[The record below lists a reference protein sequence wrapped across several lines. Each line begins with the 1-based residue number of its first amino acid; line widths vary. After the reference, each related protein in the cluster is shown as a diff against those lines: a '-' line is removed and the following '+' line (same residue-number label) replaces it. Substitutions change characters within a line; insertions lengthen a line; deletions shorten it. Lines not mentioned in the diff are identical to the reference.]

1 MLQLKNIVKTY
12 RTGELTQQALDGV
25 SLSLRENEF
34 VAVLGPSGS
43 GKTTL
48 LNVIGGLDRYDSDE
62 LTIDGVSTKAYR
74 DRDWDTYRNHVI
86 GFVFQ
91 NYNLIPHQS
100 VLANVELA
108 LTIGGVSAKE
118 RRRRAKEAL
127 EKVGLS
133 EHLHKKPSQ
142 LSGGQ
147 MQRVAI
153 ARALV
158 NGPKILLADEPT
170 GALDSETGVQVM
182 ELLKEVARDRLVVM
196 VTHNPELAESYATRI
211 IRLKDGR
218 ITDDSNPYDDAEQI
232 MAIPEQA
239 GKQKKA
245 SMSWATSL
253 ALSFSNLKTKLGRT
267 ILTAF
272 AGSIGIIG
280 IALILSL
287 STGADQYIQDIQRDT
302 MTSYPITVE
311 EVALDL
317 SGWVEMAETRREGL
331 NKTPSHGMN
340 SVWSDNTWLEMRSGM
355 SSSITEN
362 NLTRFKAYLD
372 DPSSPIRPY
381 LGENGVVYS
390 YDTAFNVYTYDAG
403 GAFIN
408 TDDLSLA
415 KTNPFMSSSF
425 GSFSSGSSSEK
436 NKTSHSFFAELLP
449 DASTGMVSKALTEQ
463 CELLDGRWPE
473 AYNEVVLIVDENN
486 EISLRTLYSLG
497 YLPAAEYEEISE
509 RLDKG
514 EKVEKDPVEF
524 SYSKLME
531 RSFYLAPA
539 CELYEKQADGRYL
552 YIGDDPEKAELAT
565 KHGVWLMISGIVRR
579 EQRGASAL
587 LSAPIG
593 YTKALTDY
601 LITYSA
607 GSELIKEQQ
616 ASPEINVLNG
626 LRFEAA
632 TDAEKADDVLRYV
645 SNLGVSEK
653 ATLYLMLTRGQQGSR
668 PSLPEGQTSPEQP
681 TQQTGQLTPQQPGE
695 SGGQTPPSGPPAM
708 MGESEMAAALDH
720 MLLAGLPA
728 ETMNALYDSLIKNGS
743 YEDNMKA
750 FGLVS
755 VEAPSAINLY
765 CDTFEAKEKIAEE
778 IKAYNETM
786 PEEDKITYT
795 DYVGLLMSS
804 VTSIIDAI
812 SVVLIA
818 FVAVSLVVS
827 SIMIGIIT
835 YISVLERTREIGV
848 LRALGASKRNISEV
862 FNAETLIIGLAS
874 GLMGIGI
881 AELLLIPGNQVIHH
895 FAGDVDVKAFIRPEH
910 ALVLIALSTVLTLIG
925 GFIPSKKA
933 ARRDPV
939 AALRTE

>member
-1 MLQLKNIVKTY
+1 MLQLKDIVKTY
-12 RTGELTQQALDGV
+12 QTGDFIQQALDGV
-25 SLSLRENEF
+25 SLALRENEF

-48 LNVIGGLDRYDSDE
+48 LNVIGGLDRYDSGE
-62 LTIDGVSTKAYR
+62 LMIDGVSTKDYR

-91 NYNLIPHQS
+91 SYNLIPHQS
-100 VLANVELA
+100 VLSNVELA
-108 LTIGGVSAKE
+108 LTIGGISKKE
-118 RRRRAKEAL
+118 RRSRAKEAL
-127 EKVGLS
+127 ERVGLT
-133 EHLHKKPSQ
+133 EHMHKKPAQ

-158 NGPKILLADEPT
+158 NDPKILLADEPT

-196 VTHNPELAESYATRI
+196 VTHNPDLAETYATRI

-218 ITDDSNPYDDAEQI
+218 ITDDTDPYDDAERTL
-232 MAIPEQA
+232 AVPKKTD
-239 GKQKKA
+239 KQKKA
-245 SMSWATSL
+245 SMSWGTSL
-253 ALSFSNLKTKLGRT
+253 SLSFSNLKTKLGRT
-267 ILTAF
+267 LLTAF

-302 MTSYPITVE
+302 MTSYPITIE
-311 EVALDL
+311 EVTLDL
-317 SGWVEMAETRREGL
+317 SGWVEIAETRREGRS
-331 NKTPSHGMN
+331 KEPEHGMD

-355 SSSITEN
+355 SSSIAEN
-362 NLTRFKAYLD
+362 NLTRFKTYLD
-372 DPSSPIRPY
+372 DPASPIRQY

-390 YDTAFNVYTYDAG
+390 YDTAFNVYTYDNTST
-403 GAFIN
+403 FIN

-415 KTNPFMSSSF
+415 NTSPFMSASFASF
-425 GSFSSGSSSEK
+425 GQSQE

-449 DASTGMVSKALTEQ
+449 DAATGLVSTALMDR
-463 CELLDGRWPE
+463 CELLAGRWPQ
-473 AYNEVVLIVDENN
+473 AYNEVVLIVDERN
-486 EISLRTLYSLG
+486 ELSLRTLYSLG
-497 YLPAAEYEEISE
+497 YLPAAEYEEISD
-509 RLDKG
+509 RLEKG
-514 EKVEKDPVEF
+514 ETVEKDPVEF
-524 SYSKLME
+524 SYEELMQ

-539 CELYEKQADGRYL
+539 CELYKKQTDGSWRF
-552 YIGDDPEKAELAT
+552 IGDDPIEAELAT
-565 KHGVWLMISGIVRR
+565 KRGVWLTISGIIRR
-579 EQRGASAL
+579 EESGASAL
-587 LSAPIG
+587 MSAPLG

-601 LITYSA
+601 LIEYSA
-607 GSELIKEQQ
+607 NSELILAQQ
-616 ASPEINVLNG
+616 ASPAVNVLNG

-632 TDAEKADDVLRYV
+632 TDEEKADDVLLYV
-645 SNLGVSEK
+645 SGLGVSEK
-653 ATLYLMLTRGQQGSR
+653 SALYLMLMRGQQ
-668 PSLPEGQTSPEQP
+668 TTPEQ
-681 TQQTGQLTPQQPGE
+681 QT
-695 SGGQTPPSGPPAM
+695 AM
-708 MGESEMAAALDH
+708 ASMSEADRADALSQ
-720 MLLAGLPA
+720 MLLRGLPA
-728 ETMNALYDSLIKNGS
+728 ETMNALYGSLIQNGS
-743 YEDNMKA
+743 YEDNLKA

-755 VEAPSAINLY
+755 PDAPSAINIY

-778 IKAYNETM
+778 IVAYNDTV
-786 PEEDKITYT
+786 PEEDQITYT
-795 DYVGLLMSS
+795 DYVGLLMNS
-804 VTSIIDAI
+804 VTSIIDVI

-835 YISVLERTREIGV
+835 YISVLERTKEIGV

-862 FNAETLIIGLAS
+862 FNAETLIIGLMS

-881 AELLLIPGNQVIHH
+881 AELLLIPGNRIIHH

-910 ALVLIALSTVLTLIG
+910 ALILIVLSTLLTLIG

>member
-1 MLQLKNIVKTY
+1 MLQLNHISKTY
-12 RTGELTQQALDGV
+12 KTGDLVQRALDDV

-34 VAVLGPSGS
+34 VAILGPSGS

-48 LNVIGGLDRYDSDE
+48 LNVVGGLDRYDSGE
-62 LTIDGVSTKAYR
+62 MTIDGVSTKNYR

-91 NYNLIPHQS
+91 SYNLIPHQS
-100 VLANVELA
+100 VLSNVELA
-108 LTIGGVSAKE
+108 LTIGGIPKKE

-127 EKVGLS
+127 AEVGLS
-133 EHLHKKPSQ
+133 DHIHKKPSQ

-158 NGPKILLADEPT
+158 NDPRILLADEPT

-182 ELLKEVARDRLVVM
+182 ELLKEVAKDRLVVM
-196 VTHNPELAESYATRI
+196 VTHNPELAEAYATRI
-211 IRLKDGR
+211 IRLKDGH
-218 ITDDSNPYDDAEQI
+218 ITDDSDPFDDAERTVPI
-232 MAIPEQA
+232 AD
-239 GKQKKA
+239 GRKTKKA
-245 SMSWATSL
+245 SMSWMTSL

-267 ILTAF
+267 LLTAF

-302 MTSYPITVE
+302 MTSYPITIE
-311 EVALDL
+311 AETFDL
-317 SGWVEMAETRREGL
+317 SSLMKIAEERREGY
-331 NKTPSHGMN
+331 NKAPEHDRDA
-340 SVWSDNTWLEMRSGM
+340 VWSDNTWLEVNSNV
-355 SSSITEN
+355 STSVTEN
-362 NLTRFKAYLD
+362 NLTRFKTYLD
-372 DPSSPIRPY
+372 DPASPIREH
-381 LGENGVVYS
+381 LGANGVVYS
-390 YDTAFNVYTYDAG
+390 YDTAFNVYTYDKDST
-403 GAFIN
+403 FIN

-415 KTNPFMSSSF
+415 KDNPFMN
-425 GSFSSGSSSEK
+425 GSFTGFGRQQE
-436 NKTSHSFFAELLP
+436 NQTSHNFFRELLP
-449 DASTGMVSKALTEQ
+449 DPETGLVSQVLQERA
-463 CELLDGRWPE
+463 ELLAGEWPK
-473 AYNEVVLIVDENN
+473 AYNEVVLIIN
-486 EISLRTLYSLG
+486 EDNELSLRTLYALG
-497 YLPAAEYEEISE
+497 YLPAAEYDEISE
-509 RLDKG
+509 RLEKG
-514 EKVEKDPVEF
+514 EKVEMDPVRLDYAEI
-524 SYSKLME
+524 LQ
-531 RSFYLAPA
+531 RSFYLVPA
-539 CELYEKQADGRYL
+539 CELYVKQATGGYRF
-552 YIGDDPEKAELAT
+552 IGEDPKEAELAT
-565 KHGVWLMISGIVRR
+565 KRGVWLIISGIVRS
-579 EQRGASAL
+579 EDNTNAMLLRG
-587 LSAPIG
+587 PIG

-601 LITYSA
+601 LMEYTA
-607 GSELIKEQQ
+607 GHELVKAQQ
-616 ASPEINVLNG
+616 ADPQINVLNG

-632 TDAEKADDVLRYV
+632 TDEEKADDVIRYI
-645 SNLGVSEK
+645 SGLGISEK
-653 ATLYLMLTRGQQGSR
+653 ATLYLMLMRGN
-668 PSLPEGQTSPEQP
+668 GQEMTPEQ
-681 TQQTGQLTPQQPGE
+681 QAAI
-695 SGGQTPPSGPPAM
+695 SM
-708 MGESEMAAALDH
+708 MGEADMAAALDQ

-728 ETMNALYDSLIKNGS
+728 ETMSALYKSLIQNGS
-743 YEDNMKA
+743 YDDNMKA

-755 VEAPSAINLY
+755 ADAPASISLY
-765 CDTFEAKEKIAEE
+765 CDTFEDKEKIADE
-778 IKAYNETM
+778 IQAYNESV
-786 PEEDKITYT
+786 EEADRITYT

-804 VTSIIDAI
+804 VTSIIDVI

-835 YISVLERTREIGV
+835 YISVLERTKEIGV

-910 ALVLIALSTVLTLIG
+910 ALILILLSTVLTLIG
-925 GFIPSKKA
+925 GFIPSRKA

>member
-1 MLQLKNIVKTY
+1 MLQLKNIAKTY
-12 RTGELTQQALDGV
+12 QTGDFIQRALDGV
-25 SLSLRENEF
+25 SLALRENEF

-48 LNVIGGLDRYDSDE
+48 LNVIGGLDRYDSGE
-62 LTIDGVSTKAYR
+62 LLIDGVSTKAYR

-127 EKVGLS
+127 DKVGLT

-158 NGPKILLADEPT
+158 NDPKILLADEPT
-170 GALDSETGVQVM
+170 GALDSETGIQVM

-196 VTHNPELAESYATRI
+196 VTHNPELAETYATRI

-218 ITDDSNPYDDAEQI
+218 ITDDTDPFADAERTLPAPMGQK
-232 MAIPEQA
+232 
-239 GKQKKA
+239 KQKKA

-253 ALSFSNLKTKLGRT
+253 SLSFSNLKTKLGRT
-267 ILTAF
+267 LLTAF

-302 MTSYPITVE
+302 MTSYPVTVE
-311 EVALDL
+311 AVTLDL
-317 SGWVEMAETRREGL
+317 SGWVEMAQTRREGL
-331 NKTPSHGMN
+331 NKAPEHGMD

-372 DPSSPIRPY
+372 DPASPIRQY
-381 LGENGVVYS
+381 LGENGIVYS
-390 YDTAFNVYTYDAG
+390 YDTAFNVYTYDSSS
-403 GAFIN
+403 AFIN

-415 KTNPFMSSSF
+415 KNSAFMSGSLSST
-425 GSFSSGSSSEK
+425 GSLSSSRSQ
-436 NKTSHSFFAELLP
+436 TSHSYFSELLP
-449 DASTGMVSKALTEQ
+449 DAETGLVSSALKEQ
-463 CELLDGRWPE
+463 SELIAGSWPS
-473 AYNEVVLIVDENN
+473 AYNEIVLIVDENN
-486 EISLRTLYSLG
+486 ELSLRSLYSLG
-497 YLPAAEYEEISE
+497 YLPASEYEEISE
-509 RLDKG
+509 LLEKG
-514 EKVEKDPVEF
+514 ETVEKDPVELD
-524 SYSKLME
+524 YNTLLE
-531 RSFYLAPA
+531 HCFYLVPA
-539 CELYEKQADGRYL
+539 CDLYEKQAGGGWI
-552 YIGDDPEKAELAT
+552 YIGDDAPKAELAA
-565 KHGVWLMISGIVRR
+565 KRGVLLIVSGIVRSKKN
-579 EQRGASAL
+579 GASSL
-587 LSAPIG
+587 LYDPIG

-601 LITYSA
+601 LIGYTA
-607 GSELIKEQQ
+607 ESELVRAQQ
-616 ASPEINVLNG
+616 AQPDINVLNG
-626 LRFEAA
+626 MRFTAS
-632 TDAEKADDVLRYV
+632 TDEERAEDVILYMSGRGVTEKASYYRM
-645 SNLGVSEK
+645 
-653 ATLYLMLTRGQQGSR
+653 LMRGEELT
-668 PSLPEGQTSPEQP
+668 PEQ
-681 TQQTGQLTPQQPGE
+681 QA
-695 SGGQTPPSGPPAM
+695 AM
-708 MGESEMAAALDH
+708 AAMGEADMAAALDR
-720 MLLAGLPA
+720 MLLEGLPA
-728 ETMNALYDSLIKNGS
+728 ETTNSLYESLIRNGS
-743 YEDNMKA
+743 YEDNLKA
-750 FGLVS
+750 FGMIS
-755 VEAPSAINLY
+755 TDAPSSISLY
-765 CDTFEAKEKIAEE
+765 CDTFEAKEKLADEILAYNDTVAEE
-778 IKAYNETM
+778 
-786 PEEDKITYT
+786 DRITYT

-804 VTSIIDAI
+804 VTSIIDVI
-812 SVVLIA
+812 SIVLIA

-862 FNAETLIIGLAS
+862 FNAETLIIGLVS
-874 GLMGIGI
+874 GVMGIGI
-881 AELLLIPGNQVIHH
+881 AELLLIPGNRIIHH

-910 ALVLIALSTVLTLIG
+910 ALILIVLSTVLTLIG